1 MLARRTNSIISVF
14 VLLIVAMMVVPLP
27 PVMLDV
33 LIAVNF
39 SMAIAILLL
48 TMYTKEPLDFSV
60 FPSLLLIMTLFRLSI
75 NVSSTRLILLRHNA
89 GSIIEAFGQFV
100 VGGNEVVGLIIF
112 IILVIIQFVVITKGA
127 ERVAEVAAR
136 FTLDAM
142 PGKQMSIDADLSSG
156 LITEEDA
163 RLRRRAIEQEADFYG
178 AMDGASKFVK
188 GDAIAGLII
197 TAINLLGGFAVGM
210 LQHGLPAAEAWHKYA
225 LLTVGDGLV
234 SQLPA
239 LIISTAT
246 GIIVTRSASRENLSA
261 DVIGQ
266 VLSTPR
272 VLSTTG
278 GALLA
283 LALVP
288 GFPKLSLVIL
298 GVVWLLLGRMVE
310 KSRLVTESKEREEA
324 YRKELEEQKSPEAAL
339 NLIKVDP
346 LEIEF
351 GLALLPIADPSQ
363 GGDLIDRIVMI
374 RRQLAS
380 ELGVLIPVIRIRDNF
395 AGLGPNSYR
404 INLRGI
410 EIGYGEVY
418 PDRVMALGGTPRTQE
433 LQGIPG
439 KEPAFGLDVVW
450 IPKSQKEEAEALG
463 YTVIEAS
470 AVIATHLTEVLR
482 KNAHLLLTRQET
494 QRLIDLVKAE
504 DAPCVEEAIPNLVS
518 LGDCQKVLQNL
529 LKEGIPIRDLVT
541 IMEGIADAAKVSK
554 DPDYLTM
561 RVREN
566 LSKLITVTVGLDRG
580 PFQVAVLGPDL
591 EKEILEATRKGD
603 RGAYVAIAS
612 ERLAKI
618 MQAIQVAMSEIAPKA
633 PKPVLLTSA
642 SCRSQVYE
650 IASRV
655 VPEVA
660 VVAYEELDDRANIE
674 VAKVIS
680 IEQQ

>member
-1 MLARRTNSIISVF
+1 MLTRRTNSIISVF

-27 PVMLDV
+27 PVLLDV

-246 GIIVTRSASRENLSA
+246 GIIVTRSASRENLGA

-266 VLSTPR
+266 VLSTPK
-272 VLSTTG
+272 VLSITG

-288 GFPKLSLVIL
+288 GFPKPSLVIL
-298 GVVWLLLGRMVE
+298 GIVWLLLGRMVE
-310 KSRLVTESKEREEA
+310 KSKLVTESKEREEA

-380 ELGVLIPVIRIRDNF
+380 ELGVLIPVIRVRDNF

-418 PDRVMALGGTPRTQE
+418 PDRVMALGGTPTAQE

-591 EKEILEATRKGD
+591 EKEILEATRRGD

-674 VAKVIS
+674 VAKVIT

>member
-1 MLARRTNSIISVF
+1 MLTRRTNSIISVF

-27 PVMLDV
+27 PVLLDV

-39 SMAIAILLL
+39 SIAIAILLL

-246 GIIVTRSASRENLSA
+246 GIIVTRSASRENLGA

-266 VLSTPR
+266 VLSTPK
-272 VLSTTG
+272 VLSITG

-288 GFPKLSLVIL
+288 GFPKPSLVIL
-298 GVVWLLLGRMVE
+298 GIVWLFLGRMVE
-310 KSRLVTESKEREEA
+310 KSKLVTESKEREEA

-380 ELGVLIPVIRIRDNF
+380 ELGVLIPVIRVRDNF

-418 PDRVMALGGTPRTQE
+418 PDRVMALGGTPTAQE

-591 EKEILEATRKGD
+591 EKEILEATRRGD

-674 VAKVIS
+674 VAKVIT

>member
-1 MLARRTNSIISVF
+1 MLTRRTNSIISVF

-27 PVMLDV
+27 PVLLDV

-246 GIIVTRSASRENLSA
+246 GIIVTRSASRENLGA

-266 VLSTPR
+266 VLSTPK
-272 VLSTTG
+272 VLSITG

-288 GFPKLSLVIL
+288 GFPKPSLVIL
-298 GVVWLLLGRMVE
+298 GIVWLLLGRMVE
-310 KSRLVTESKEREEA
+310 KSKLITESKEREEA

-351 GLALLPIADPSQ
+351 GFALLPIADPSQ

-380 ELGVLIPVIRIRDNF
+380 ELGVLIPVIRVRDNF

-410 EIGYGEVY
+410 EIGCGEVY
-418 PDRVMALGGTPRTQE
+418 PDRVMALGGTPRAQE

-566 LSKLITVTVGLDRG
+566 LSKLITVTVGLDKG

-591 EKEILEATRKGD
+591 EKEILEATRRGD

-618 MQAIQVAMSEIAPKA
+618 MQAIQVAMNEIAPKA

-680 IEQQ
+680 IE

>member
-1 MLARRTNSIISVF
+1 MLTRGTNSIISVF
-14 VLLIVAMMVVPLP
+14 VLLIVAMMVIPLP
-27 PVMLDV
+27 PALLDV

-112 IILVIIQFVVITKGA
+112 IILVIIQFVVITKGS

-266 VLSTPR
+266 VLSTPK
-272 VLSTTG
+272 VLSITG
-278 GALLA
+278 GALLV
-283 LALVP
+283 LAMIP
-288 GFPKLSLVIL
+288 GFPKPSLIIL
-298 GVVWLLLGRMVE
+298 GIVWLFLGRMVE
-310 KSRLVTESKEREEA
+310 TSKLATESKEREEA

-363 GGDLIDRIVMI
+363 GGDLIDRIVVI

-380 ELGVLIPVIRIRDNF
+380 ELGVLIPVIRVRDNF

-410 EIGYGEVY
+410 EIGCGEVY
-418 PDRVMALGGTPRTQE
+418 PDRVMALGETPRAQE

-566 LSKLITVTVGLDRG
+566 LSKLITVTVGLDKG

-591 EKEILEATRKGD
+591 EKEILEATRRGD

-618 MQAIQVAMSEIAPKA
+618 MQAIQVAMNEIAPKA

-680 IEQQ
+680 IE

>member
-1 MLARRTNSIISVF
+1 MLAKGKDSVISIF
-14 VLLIVAMMVVPLP
+14 VLLIVAMMVIPLP
-27 PVMLDV
+27 PVVLDI
-33 LIAVNF
+33 LIAINF
-39 SMAIAILLL
+39 SIAIAILLL

-60 FPSLLLIMTLFRLSI
+60 FPSLLLIMTLFRLAI

-142 PGKQMSIDADLSSG
+142 PGKQMSIDADLNSG
-156 LITEEDA
+156 LITEEEA
-163 RLRRRAIEQEADFYG
+163 RARRRAIELEADFYG

-197 TAINLLGGFAVGM
+197 TAINLIGGFAVGM

-246 GIIVTRSASRENLSA
+246 GIIVTRSASRENLGA
-261 DVIGQ
+261 DVISQ
-266 VLSTPR
+266 IASTPR
-272 VLSTTG
+272 VLSITG

-283 LALVP
+283 L
-288 GFPKLSLVIL
+288 SLV
-298 GVVWLLLGRMVE
+298 
-310 KSRLVTESKEREEA
+310 
-324 YRKELEEQKSPEAAL
+324 Q
-339 NLIKVDP
+339 VDP

-351 GLALLPIADPSQ
+351 GLALLPIADPAQ

-374 RRQLAS
+374 RRQLAA

-395 AGLGPNSYR
+395 AGLGPNAYR
-404 INLRGI
+404 INLRGV
-410 EIGYGEVY
+410 EIGSGQVY
-418 PDRVMALGGTPRTQE
+418 PDRLMALESTPTDRK

-439 KEPAFGLDVVW
+439 QEPVFGLDVIW
-450 IPKSQKEEAEALG
+450 ISKSQREEAEALG
-463 YTVIEAS
+463 YTIIESS

-482 KNAHLLLTRQET
+482 RNAHLLLTRQET
-494 QRLIDLVKAE
+494 QRLIDLVRAE
-504 DAPCVEEAIPNLVS
+504 DAPCVDEAIPNLVS
-518 LGDCQKVLQNL
+518 LGDVQKVLQNL
-529 LKEGIPIRDLVT
+529 LREGIPIRDLVT
-541 IMEGIADAAKVSK
+541 IMESIADAAKISK

-561 RVREN
+561 RVRES
-566 LSKLITVTVGLDRG
+566 LSRLITVTFGLDKG
-580 PFQVAVLGPDL
+580 PFPVAVLGPDL
-591 EKEILEATRKGD
+591 EKDIIEATRRSD
-603 RGAYVAIAS
+603 RGTYVALSS
-612 ERLAKI
+612 ERLAQI
-618 MQAIQVAMSEIAPKA
+618 MQAIQMGISEIAPKA
-633 PKPVLLTSA
+633 PRPVLLTSA
-642 SCRSQVYE
+642 ACRSQVYE

-655 VPEVA
+655 VPEIA
-660 VVAYEELDDRANIE
+660 VIAYEELDEKADIE
-674 VAKVIS
+674 IAKVIS
-680 IEQQ
+680 IEQ